1 MVGAFVKKI
10 ALSDRVRQQRW
21 IGAFLAIGA
30 ISFPTLPATFAQQ
43 AASRRTELR
52 PLVATA
58 SSLPQSLVLSPHLA
72 AIYTG
77 DVPKSIGDL
86 QQMSAYQQAL
96 VSQVT
101 PTTVAV
107 QVGATQGS
115 GVIITPDGYVLTAA
129 HVAHQPGLQA
139 RLILSDG
146 RMVRGTILG
155 MNKDMDA
162 GMIKID
168 ATASEQNSGPWPFAP
183 MGSASVLKPGSWCLA
198 LGHAGGYQKD
208 RGEPAVR
215 FGRILAI
222 QRKVIETDC
231 TLVGGDSGGPL
242 FDMQG
247 KVIGIHSRIGNSLA
261 KNMHVPVDTFRQT
274 WDRLADGQT
283 WGSLL
288 SIIGRP
294 IIGVYGPENS
304 DDPRIGGI
312 MPGSPAEYAGLKTGD
327 VITTFAGRQVKSF
340 TQLKQLVD
348 KREPGDEVVIQL
360 KRNGQTI
367 VVKLVMGGVR
377 RSSISD

>member
-1 MVGAFVKKI
+1 MVDAFVQKTTR
-10 ALSDRVRQQRW
+10 SDQTGRQQW
-21 IGAFLAIGA
+21 TWGLLVALAIYF
-30 ISFPTLPATFAQQ
+30 STSSPTFAQQ
-43 AASRRTELR
+43 RQPIRGKLPPAGPTANSTQR
-52 PLVATA
+52 PLAI
-58 SSLPQSLVLSPHLA
+58 SPRLA
-72 AIYTG
+72 AIYAG
-77 DVPKSIGDL
+77 DVPKSIADL
-86 QQMSAYQQAL
+86 QQMSVYQQAL
-96 VSQVT
+96 IRRVT
-101 PTTVAV
+101 PATVAI

-115 GVIITPDGYVLTAA
+115 GVITTPDGYVLTAA

-146 RMVRGTILG
+146 RLLRGTTLG

-168 ATASEQNSGPWPFAP
+168 AAANQPNSGPWPFAR
-183 MGSASVLKPGSWCLA
+183 MGNTSALKPGTWCMA
-198 LGHAGGYQKD
+198 LGHAGGYQTD
-208 RGEPAVR
+208 RGAPAAR

-247 KVIGIHSRIGNSLA
+247 NIIGIHSRIGNSLT
-261 KNMHVPVDTFRQT
+261 KNMHVPIDTFRQT

-294 IIGVYGPENS
+294 IIGVYGPDDS
-304 DDPRIGGI
+304 DEPRVGGV
-312 MPGSPAEYAGLKTGD
+312 MPGSPAAHAGLKTGD
-327 VITTFAGRQVKSF
+327 VITTFAGQEVKTF

-348 KREPGDEVVIQL
+348 KREPGDEVVIHLQ
-360 KRNGQTI
+360 RNGQTI
-367 VVKLVMGGVR
+367 VVKVIMGGVR
-377 RSSISD
+377 PSSISN